1 MYFLMYILGLLLFF
15 NFIKA
20 IKELNITY
28 KKLLKEQRKIKKSL
42 NTLHRN
48 IDCIYDVCLD
58 NNNILINEKESI
70 SNFLDEI

>member
-48 IDCIYDVCLD
+48 IDCIYDICLD

>member
-28 KKLLKEQRKIKKSL
+28 KKLLKEQRKIKKRL